1 MVNKTESKM
10 KITAAEARELAGPTP
25 QERVDAV
32 YPRIREA
39 AEKGQRSIQ
48 IGVDFWAHEGY
59 KGSAD
64 YKEAV
69 RLLEADGYTVKFY
82 YEERQF
88 VDMGTEISW

>member
-1 MVNKTESKM
+1 M
-10 KITAAEARELAGPTP
+10 KITAAEARELSGPTP

-32 YPRIREA
+32 YPLIREA
-39 AEKGQRSIQ
+39 AEKGQRSIR

-59 KGSAD
+59 SGTAAYRD
-64 YKEAV
+64 AV
-69 RLLEADGYTVKFY
+69 RLLEADGYRVEFY

>member
-1 MVNKTESKM
+1 M
-10 KITAAEARELAGPTP
+10 KITAAEARELSGPTP
-25 QERVDAV
+25 QEHVDAV

-39 AEKGQRSIQ
+39 AEKGQRKIR

-59 KGSAD
+59 SRTAA

-69 RLLEADGYTVKFY
+69 KILEDDGYTVKFY

-88 VDMGTEISW
+88 VDMGTEIGW